1 MAVPIAEPLSFGHGG
16 TNTSANRAHSRQR
29 LFQSQFRPQ
38 PPAISS
44 GYPLVSTALAT
55 VWKASNTAAEWC
67 AARLAKTCDVTP
79 TLQNGDAASSLFG
92 LVNKIERR
100 DSTQSMTSRSAD
112 VIGDP
117 SAYPASAISLP
128 ALESRNPPCIA
139 SVVGS
144 ASAKTSWHLL
154 PGP

>member
-16 TNTSANRAHSRQR
+16 TNTSANSPHSRHR

-44 GYPLVSTALAT
+44 GYPLVSTALAA
-55 VWKASNTAAEWC
+55 VWKASKIAAEWC
-67 AARLAKTCDVTP
+67 AARLANTCDVTP
-79 TLQNGDAASSLFG
+79 TLQNGDEASSPFR

-100 DSTQSMTSRSAD
+100 DSTQSMTSRSAG
-112 VIGDP
+112 VIGEL

-128 ALESRNPPCIA
+128 ALENRNPPCIA
-139 SVVGS
+139 WV
-144 ASAKTSWHLL
+144 
-154 PGP
+154 